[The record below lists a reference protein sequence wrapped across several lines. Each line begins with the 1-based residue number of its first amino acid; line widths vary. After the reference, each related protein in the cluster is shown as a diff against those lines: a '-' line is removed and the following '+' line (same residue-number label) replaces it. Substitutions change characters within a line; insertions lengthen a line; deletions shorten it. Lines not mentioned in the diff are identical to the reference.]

1 MRSAKRKPWSS
12 ETPGIT
18 FDSVRATWSNVLG
31 SSFRT
36 ITSQFPPSPEPGPPV
51 RGRSSVSVAIA
62 LRARDLDGEVVEARG
77 RRLRLLLLVPEDD
90 LELAPVDLI
99 RAGIGQ

>member
-18 FDSVRATWSNVLG
+18 FDRVRATWSNVLW

-36 ITSQFPPSPEPGPPV
+36 ITSQFPPSPDPGPPV
-51 RGRSSVSVAIA
+51 RGRSTVSVVIA
-62 LRARDLDGEVVEARG
+62 SGTSRDVPLGPGDLNREVVEGRG
-77 RRLRLLLLVPEDD
+77 RRLGARLRVPEHD
-90 LELAPVDLI
+90 L
-99 RAGIGQ
+99 